1 MFLKSL
7 SIISGSKVKR
17 EILFRKGIN
26 LIVDESEGQITG
38 NNIGKTTVLKLIDF
52 CLGAEKKHIWE
63 DPESKKEVYS
73 LVKNFLIDNNVVIVL
88 ELSPDLN
95 GSDTDDIIIHRN
107 FLSRSKII
115 RKINDQEYTEDEFE
129 PKLKELIF
137 KDVETEK
144 PSFRQIISHNIR
156 YKDLSL
162 NNTLKTLDGY
172 TADTEYETLY
182 LYLLGCDFRKGNDK
196 QLIVQKLK
204 QEESFKRRLE
214 KIQTK
219 SAYEAA
225 LSIINTE
232 IDNLKERKSNLNLNK
247 EFEKQLNELNQVKY
261 SINQISS
268 SINKLSIRK
277 DIIVESKAELNQQVT
292 KIDLDQLELIYE
304 QASDKIGELQ
314 KSFEDLVDYHNKMIK
329 ERIAFVGE
337 ELPKIERGLNT
348 LNSQLSEELRKEEQ
362 LSNSISKTDSFQ
374 ELEDLISKMNT
385 KFQRKGEYEN
395 KLESIVEVET
405 IINELKVELKEI
417 NEILFSDDF
426 EKIVKNQINKFNKYF
441 SAISNSLYNEQYALK
456 YDIKTNRQGQRV
468 YKFSAFN
475 TNFSSGKKQG
485 EISCFDMAYINFARE
500 NNIPSLS
507 FLLNDKK
514 ELMHDNQLIKI
525 ARLAKKQNIQFVAS
539 ILKDKLPAE
548 LNNEEYFVV
557 RLSEKDKLF
566 RIER

>member
-1 MFLKSL
+1 M
-7 SIISGSKVKR
+7 KR

>member
-1 MFLKSL
+1 
-7 SIISGSKVKR
+7 VKR